1 MINFDFTKIRQFRK
15 EAGLR
20 LKDLAEAINISINT
34 ISRWENGS
42 GSISVGNLLN
52 SSRCYGNDIRTLFI
66 DKRDRKQV
74 GISCA

>member
-20 LKDLAEAINISINT
+20 LKDLAEEINISINT
-34 ISRWENGS
+34 ISRWENGV

-52 SSRCYGNDIRTLFI
+52 ISRVFRKDIKEFFVNKG
-66 DKRDRKQV
+66 DKKYV
-74 GISCA
+74 

>member
-34 ISRWENGS
+34 ISRWEKRNR
-42 GSISVGNLLN
+42 SISEGNLLN
-52 SSRCYGNDIRTLFI
+52 ISSLFGKDIRTFFI
-66 DKRDRKQV
+66 DKGDKNHV
-74 GISCA
+74 